1 METVVFLISAAV
13 ILSGA
18 LGVIFSKNPVHSAL
32 FMVQTLF
39 VVAVLF
45 VLLEATFLAAI
56 QVIVYAGAIVILFV
70 FVITLLGVD
79 RAEDLKVE
87 PISGQRPLAVVLG
100 ASIFGIILTVLIVAV
115 GGPTGGQAAN
125 TPIGD
130 ATDNTRILGE
140 ALFSTQVFSVE
151 LTALLLTVAVVGA
164 VVLSTRPTK
173 PLISTL
179 DEQQNDTLDDE
190 LEEKGGE

>member
-1 METVVFLISAAV
+1 METIVFLISAVV
-13 ILSGA
+13 ILSGS

-39 VVAVLF
+39 GVAVLF

-79 RAEDLKVE
+79 SAEDLKVE

-100 ASIFGIILTVLIVAV
+100 ASIFGIILTVLIAAV
-115 GGPTGGQAAN
+115 GGPTGVQEAN
-125 TPIGD
+125 TSIGN
-130 ATDNTRILGE
+130 AVDNTRILGE
-140 ALFSTQVFSVE
+140 TLFSKQVFSVE

-164 VVLSTRPTK
+164 VVLSTRPK
-173 PLISTL
+173 GSLISTL
-179 DEQQNDTLDDE
+179 EE
-190 LEEKGGE
+190 LQDNAPEAEPEEKGSE

>member
-39 VVAVLF
+39 GVAVLF

-87 PISGQRPLAVVLG
+87 PISGQRPLALVIG
-100 ASIFGIILTVLIVAV
+100 ASIFGIILTVLILAI
-115 GGPTGGQAAN
+115 GGPTGEQAAN
-125 TPIGD
+125 NPLGN

-140 ALFSTQVFSVE
+140 ALFSKQVFSVE

-173 PLISTL
+173 PLISSL
-179 DEQQNDTLDDE
+179 DEKQNET

>member
-39 VVAVLF
+39 GVAVLF
-45 VLLEATFLAAI
+45 VRLEATFLAAI

-87 PISGQRPLAVVLG
+87 PISGQRPLAVVIG
-100 ASIFGIILTVLIVAV
+100 ASIFGIILTVLILAV
-115 GGPTGGQAAN
+115 GGPTGEQAAN
-125 TPIGD
+125 NPLGN

-173 PLISTL
+173 PLISSL
-179 DEQQNDTLDDE
+179 DEKQNET

>member
-1 METVVFLISAAV
+1 METIVFLISAVV

-39 VVAVLF
+39 GAAVLF

-70 FVITLLGVD
+70 FVITLLGID

-87 PISGQRPLAVVLG
+87 PIAGQRPLAVVLG

-115 GGPTGGQAAN
+115 GGRTGVREAN

-130 ATDNTRILGE
+130 AADNTRLLGE
-140 ALFSTQVFSVE
+140 TLFSKQVFSVE
-151 LTALLLTVAVVGA
+151 LTALLLTVAVIGA
-164 VVLSTRPTK
+164 VVLSARPQK
-173 PLISTL
+173 PLIRTL
-179 DEQQNDTLDDE
+179 QESDT
-190 LEEKGGE
+190 EEETEEGGE

>member
-39 VVAVLF
+39 GVAVLF

-79 RAEDLKVE
+79 RAC
-87 PISGQRPLAVVLG
+87 
-100 ASIFGIILTVLIVAV
+100 
-115 GGPTGGQAAN
+115 
-125 TPIGD
+125 
-130 ATDNTRILGE
+130 
-140 ALFSTQVFSVE
+140 
-151 LTALLLTVAVVGA
+151 LLYTSPSPRDRG
-164 VVLSTRPTK
+164 
-173 PLISTL
+173 
-179 DEQQNDTLDDE
+179 
-190 LEEKGGE
+190 

>member
-1 METVVFLISAAV
+1 METTVFLISAVV
-13 ILSGA
+13 ILSGS

-39 VVAVLF
+39 GAAVLF

-79 RAEDLKVE
+79 RAEDLRVE

-115 GGPTGGQAAN
+115 GGPTGVQEAN

-130 ATDNTRILGE
+130 AGNNTRLLGE
-140 ALFSTQVFSVE
+140 TLFSKQVFSVE
-151 LTALLLTVAVVGA
+151 LTALLLTVAVIGA
-164 VVLSTRPTK
+164 VVLSTRPQK
-173 PLISTL
+173 PLIKTS
-179 DEQQNDTLDDE
+179 EESQNHNF
-190 LEEKGGE
+190 EEEIEEGKE

>member
-1 METVVFLISAAV
+1 METIVFLISAVV

-39 VVAVLF
+39 GAAVLF

-70 FVITLLGVD
+70 FVLTLLGID
-79 RAEDLKVE
+79 RAVDLKVE
-87 PISGQRPLAVVLG
+87 PIAGQRPLAVVLG

-115 GGPTGGQAAN
+115 GGPTGVREAN

-130 ATDNTRILGE
+130 AADNTRLLGE
-140 ALFSTQVFSVE
+140 TLFSKQVFSVE
-151 LTALLLTVAVVGA
+151 LTALLLTVAVIGA
-164 VVLSTRPTK
+164 VVLSARPQK
-173 PLISTL
+173 PLIRTL
-179 DEQQNDTLDDE
+179 QESDT
-190 LEEKGGE
+190 EEETEEGGE

>member
-39 VVAVLF
+39 GVAVLF

-87 PISGQRPLAVVLG
+87 PISGQRPLAVVIG
-100 ASIFGIILTVLIVAV
+100 ASIFGIILTVLILAV
-115 GGPTGGQAAN
+115 GGPTGEQAAN
-125 TPIGD
+125 NPLGN
-130 ATDNTRILGE
+130 ATENTRILGE

-173 PLISTL
+173 PLISSL
-179 DEQQNDTLDDE
+179 DEKQNETV
-190 LEEKGGE
+190 EEEGGE

>member
-1 METVVFLISAAV
+1 METIVFLISAVV

-39 VVAVLF
+39 GAAVLF

-70 FVITLLGVD
+70 FVITLLGID

-87 PISGQRPLAVVLG
+87 PIAGQRPLAVVLG

-115 GGPTGGQAAN
+115 GGPTGVREAN

-130 ATDNTRILGE
+130 AADNTILLGE
-140 ALFSTQVFSVE
+140 TLFSKQVFSVE
-151 LTALLLTVAVVGA
+151 LTALLLTVAVIGA
-164 VVLSTRPTK
+164 VVLSARPQK
-173 PLISTL
+173 PLIRTL
-179 DEQQNDTLDDE
+179 QESDT
-190 LEEKGGE
+190 EEETEEGGE

>member
-1 METVVFLISAAV
+1 METIVFLISAVV

-39 VVAVLF
+39 GAAVLF

-70 FVITLLGVD
+70 FVITLLGID

-87 PISGQRPLAVVLG
+87 PIAGQRPLAVVLG

-115 GGPTGGQAAN
+115 GGPTGVREAN

-130 ATDNTRILGE
+130 AADNTRLLGE
-140 ALFSTQVFSVE
+140 TLFSKQVFSVE
-151 LTALLLTVAVVGA
+151 LTALLLTVAVIRA
-164 VVLSTRPTK
+164 VVLSARPQK
-173 PLISTL
+173 PLIRTL
-179 DEQQNDTLDDE
+179 QESDT
-190 LEEKGGE
+190 EEETEEGGE

>member
-39 VVAVLF
+39 GVAVLF

-87 PISGQRPLAVVLG
+87 PISGQRPLAVVIG
-100 ASIFGIILTVLIVAV
+100 ASIFGIILTVLILAV
-115 GGPTGGQAAN
+115 GGPTGEQAAN
-125 TPIGD
+125 NPLGN

-173 PLISTL
+173 PLISSL
-179 DEQQNDTLDDE
+179 DEKQNET

>member
-1 METVVFLISAAV
+1 METVVFLISATV

-39 VVAVLF
+39 GVAVLF

-70 FVITLLGVD
+70 FVITLLGID
-79 RAEDLKVE
+79 RAEDLQVE
-87 PISGQRPLAVVLG
+87 PIFGQRPLAVVVG
-100 ASIFGIILTVLIVAV
+100 VSIFGVILTVLIAAV
-115 GGPTGGQAAN
+115 GGPTGAQEAN
-125 TPIGD
+125 TSIGD
-130 ATDNTRILGE
+130 AVDNTRILGE
-140 ALFSTQVFSVE
+140 TLFSKHVFSVE

-173 PLISTL
+173 PLISTREKL
-179 DEQQNDTLDDE
+179 QNDAVEDE
-190 LEEKGGE
+190 PEEKGGE

>member
-1 METVVFLISAAV
+1 METIVFLISAVV

-39 VVAVLF
+39 GAAVLF

-70 FVITLLGVD
+70 FVITLLGID

-87 PISGQRPLAVVLG
+87 PIAGQRPLAVVLG
-100 ASIFGIILTVLIVAV
+100 ASIFGILLTVLIVAV
-115 GGPTGGQAAN
+115 GGPTGVREAN

-130 ATDNTRILGE
+130 AADNTRLLGE
-140 ALFSTQVFSVE
+140 TLFSKQVFSVE
-151 LTALLLTVAVVGA
+151 LTALLLTVAVIGA
-164 VVLSTRPTK
+164 VVLSARPQK
-173 PLISTL
+173 PLIRTL
-179 DEQQNDTLDDE
+179 QESDT
-190 LEEKGGE
+190 EEETEEGGE

>member
-1 METVVFLISAAV
+1 METIVFLISAVV
-13 ILSGA
+13 ILSGS

-39 VVAVLF
+39 GVAVLF

-79 RAEDLKVE
+79 SAEDLKVE

-100 ASIFGIILTVLIVAV
+100 ASIFGIILTVLIAAV
-115 GGPTGGQAAN
+115 GGPTGVQEAN
-125 TPIGD
+125 TSIGN
-130 ATDNTRILGE
+130 AVDNTRILGE
-140 ALFSTQVFSVE
+140 TLFSKHVFSVE

-164 VVLSTRPTK
+164 VVLSTRPK
-173 PLISTL
+173 GSLISTL
-179 DEQQNDTLDDE
+179 GGSRDDASEDDT
-190 LEEKGGE
+190 EEKGRE

>member
-39 VVAVLF
+39 GVAVLF

-87 PISGQRPLAVVLG
+87 PISGQRPLAVVIG
-100 ASIFGIILTVLIVAV
+100 ASIFGIILTVLILAV
-115 GGPTGGQAAN
+115 GGPTGEQAAN
-125 TPIGD
+125 TTLGD
-130 ATDNTRILGE
+130 ATDNTRNLGD

-173 PLISTL
+173 PLISSL
-179 DEQQNDTLDDE
+179 DEKQNET

>member
-1 METVVFLISAAV
+1 METIVFLISAVV
-13 ILSGA
+13 ILSGS

-39 VVAVLF
+39 GVAVLF

-79 RAEDLKVE
+79 SAEDLKVE

-100 ASIFGIILTVLIVAV
+100 ASIFGIILTVLIAAV
-115 GGPTGGQAAN
+115 GGPTGAQEAN
-125 TPIGD
+125 TSIGD
-130 ATDNTRILGE
+130 AVDNTRILGE
-140 ALFSTQVFSVE
+140 TLFSKHVFSVE

-164 VVLSTRPTK
+164 VVLSTRPK
-173 PLISTL
+173 GSLISTL
-179 DEQQNDTLDDE
+179 GGSRDDASEDDT
-190 LEEKGGE
+190 EEKGRE

>member
-1 METVVFLISAAV
+1 METTVFLISAVV
-13 ILSGA
+13 ILSGS

-39 VVAVLF
+39 GAAVLF

-79 RAEDLKVE
+79 RAEDLRVE
-87 PISGQRPLAVVLG
+87 PISGQRPLSVVLG
-100 ASIFGIILTVLIVAV
+100 ASIFGIILTVLIVTV
-115 GGPTGGQAAN
+115 GGPTGAQEAN

-130 ATDNTRILGE
+130 AGNNTRLLGE
-140 ALFSTQVFSVE
+140 TLFSKQVFSVE
-151 LTALLLTVAVVGA
+151 LTALLLTVAVIGA
-164 VVLSTRPTK
+164 VVLSTRPQK
-173 PLISTL
+173 PLIKTS
-179 DEQQNDTLDDE
+179 EESQNHNF
-190 LEEKGGE
+190 EEEIEEGKE

>member
-1 METVVFLISAAV
+1 METIVFLISAVV

-39 VVAVLF
+39 GAAVLF

-70 FVITLLGVD
+70 FVITLLGID

-87 PISGQRPLAVVLG
+87 PIAGQRPLAVVLG

-115 GGPTGGQAAN
+115 GGPTGVREAN

-130 ATDNTRILGE
+130 AADNTRLLGE
-140 ALFSTQVFSVE
+140 TLFSKQVFSVE
-151 LTALLLTVAVVGA
+151 LTALLLTVAVIGA
-164 VVLSTRPTK
+164 VVLSARPQK
-173 PLISTL
+173 PLIRTL
-179 DEQQNDTLDDE
+179 QESDTG
-190 LEEKGGE
+190 EETEEGGE

>member
-1 METVVFLISAAV
+1 METIVFLISAVV

-39 VVAVLF
+39 GAAVLF

-70 FVITLLGVD
+70 FVITLLGID

-87 PISGQRPLAVVLG
+87 PIAGQRPLAVVLG
-100 ASIFGIILTVLIVAV
+100 GSIFGIFLTVLIVAV
-115 GGPTGGQAAN
+115 GGPTGVREAN

-130 ATDNTRILGE
+130 AADNTRLLGE
-140 ALFSTQVFSVE
+140 TLFSKQVFSVE
-151 LTALLLTVAVVGA
+151 LTALLLTVAVIGA
-164 VVLSTRPTK
+164 VVLSARPQK
-173 PLISTL
+173 PLIRTL
-179 DEQQNDTLDDE
+179 QESDT
-190 LEEKGGE
+190 EEETEEGGE

>member
-39 VVAVLF
+39 GVAVLF

-164 VVLSTRPTK
+164 VVLSTRRTK

-179 DEQQNDTLDDE
+179 DEKQNDTLEDE

>member
-13 ILSGA
+13 ILSGS

-39 VVAVLF
+39 GVAVLF

-115 GGPTGGQAAN
+115 GGPTAVSY
-125 TPIGD
+125 TH
-130 ATDNTRILGE
+130 
-140 ALFSTQVFSVE
+140 
-151 LTALLLTVAVVGA
+151 LTL
-164 VVLSTRPTK
+164 PTNR
-173 PLISTL
+173 
-179 DEQQNDTLDDE
+179 EV
-190 LEEKGGE
+190 

>member
-1 METVVFLISAAV
+1 METIVFLISAVV

-39 VVAVLF
+39 GAAVLF

-70 FVITLLGVD
+70 FVITLLGID

-87 PISGQRPLAVVLG
+87 PIAGQRPLAVVLG

-115 GGPTGGQAAN
+115 GGPTGVREAN

-130 ATDNTRILGE
+130 AADNTRLLGE
-140 ALFSTQVFSVE
+140 TLFSKQVFSVE
-151 LTALLLTVAVVGA
+151 LTALLLTVAVIGA
-164 VVLSTRPTK
+164 VVLSARPQK
-173 PLISTL
+173 PLIRTL
-179 DEQQNDTLDDE
+179 QESDT
-190 LEEKGGE
+190 EEETEEGGE

>member
-1 METVVFLISAAV
+1 METIVFLISAVV
-13 ILSGA
+13 ILSGS

-39 VVAVLF
+39 GVAVLF

-79 RAEDLKVE
+79 RAEDLRVE
-87 PISGQRPLAVVLG
+87 PISGQRPLAVVIG
-100 ASIFGIILTVLIVAV
+100 VSIFGIILTVLIAAV
-115 GGPTGGQAAN
+115 GGPTGVQEAN
-125 TPIGD
+125 TSIGN
-130 ATDNTRILGE
+130 AVDNTRILGE
-140 ALFSTQVFSVE
+140 TLFSKQVFSVE

-164 VVLSTRPTK
+164 VVLSTRPK
-173 PLISTL
+173 GSLISTL
-179 DEQQNDTLDDE
+179 EE
-190 LEEKGGE
+190 LQDNAPEAEPEEKGSE

>member
-1 METVVFLISAAV
+1 METIVFLISAVV
-13 ILSGA
+13 ILSGS

-39 VVAVLF
+39 GVAVLF

-79 RAEDLKVE
+79 SAEDLKVE

-100 ASIFGIILTVLIVAV
+100 ASIFGIILTVLIAAV
-115 GGPTGGQAAN
+115 GGPTGAQEAN
-125 TPIGD
+125 TSIGD
-130 ATDNTRILGE
+130 AVDNTRILGE
-140 ALFSTQVFSVE
+140 TLFSKHVFSVE

-164 VVLSTRPTK
+164 VVLSTRPNGS
-173 PLISTL
+173 LISTL
-179 DEQQNDTLDDE
+179 GGSRDDASEDDT
-190 LEEKGGE
+190 EEKGRE

>member
-39 VVAVLF
+39 GVAVLF

-87 PISGQRPLAVVLG
+87 PISGQRPLAVVIG
-100 ASIFGIILTVLIVAV
+100 ASIFGIILTVLILAV
-115 GGPTGGQAAN
+115 GGPTGEQAAN
-125 TPIGD
+125 NPLGN

-173 PLISTL
+173 PLISSL
-179 DEQQNDTLDDE
+179 DEKQNETV
-190 LEEKGGE
+190 EEEGGE

>member
-1 METVVFLISAAV
+1 METIVFLISAVV

-39 VVAVLF
+39 GAAVLF

-70 FVITLLGVD
+70 FVITLLGID

-87 PISGQRPLAVVLG
+87 PIAGQSPLAVVLG

-115 GGPTGGQAAN
+115 GGPTGVREAN

-130 ATDNTRILGE
+130 AADNTRLLGE
-140 ALFSTQVFSVE
+140 TLFSKQVFSVE
-151 LTALLLTVAVVGA
+151 LTALLLTVAVIGA
-164 VVLSTRPTK
+164 VVLSARPQK
-173 PLISTL
+173 PLIRTL
-179 DEQQNDTLDDE
+179 QESDT
-190 LEEKGGE
+190 EEETEEGGE

>member
-1 METVVFLISAAV
+1 METIVFLISAVV

-39 VVAVLF
+39 GAAVLF

-70 FVITLLGVD
+70 FVITLLGID

-87 PISGQRPLAVVLG
+87 PIAGQRPLAVVLG

-115 GGPTGGQAAN
+115 GGPTGVREAN

-130 ATDNTRILGE
+130 AADNTRLLGE
-140 ALFSTQVFSVE
+140 TLFSKQVFSVE
-151 LTALLLTVAVVGA
+151 LTALLLTVAVIGA
-164 VVLSTRPTK
+164 VVLSARPQK
-173 PLISTL
+173 PLIRTL
-179 DEQQNDTLDDE
+179 QDSDS
-190 LEEKGGE
+190 EEETVEGGE

>member
-1 METVVFLISAAV
+1 METIVFLISAVV

-39 VVAVLF
+39 GAAVLF

-70 FVITLLGVD
+70 FVITLLGID

-87 PISGQRPLAVVLG
+87 PIAGQRPLAVVLG

-115 GGPTGGQAAN
+115 GRPTGFREAN

-130 ATDNTRILGE
+130 AADNTRLLGE
-140 ALFSTQVFSVE
+140 TLFSKQVFSVE
-151 LTALLLTVAVVGA
+151 LTALLLTVEVIGA
-164 VVLSTRPTK
+164 VVLSARPQK
-173 PLISTL
+173 PLIRTL
-179 DEQQNDTLDDE
+179 QESDT
-190 LEEKGGE
+190 EEETEEGGE

>member
-18 LGVIFSKNPVHSAL
+18 LGVIFSKNPVHSPL

-39 VVAVLF
+39 GVPVLF
-45 VLLEATFLAAI
+45 VLLEATFLAPI

-87 PISGQRPLAVVLG
+87 PYFRSKT
-100 ASIFGIILTVLIVAV
+100 SSSCFGSFDFW
-115 GGPTGGQAAN
+115 N
-125 TPIGD
+125 YFD
-130 ATDNTRILGE
+130 
-140 ALFSTQVFSVE
+140 S
-151 LTALLLTVAVVGA
+151 
-164 VVLSTRPTK
+164 
-173 PLISTL
+173 L
-179 DEQQNDTLDDE
+179 DSCCRRSNRGTSS
-190 LEEKGGE
+190 KHSHRGCIR

>member
-1 METVVFLISAAV
+1 METTVFLISAVV
-13 ILSGA
+13 ILSGS

-39 VVAVLF
+39 GAAVLF

-79 RAEDLKVE
+79 RAEDLRVE
-87 PISGQRPLAVVLG
+87 PISGQRPLSVVLG

-115 GGPTGGQAAN
+115 GGPTGVQEAN

-130 ATDNTRILGE
+130 AGNNTRLLGE
-140 ALFSTQVFSVE
+140 TLFSKQVFSVE
-151 LTALLLTVAVVGA
+151 LTALLLTVAVIGA
-164 VVLSTRPTK
+164 VVLSTRPQK
-173 PLISTL
+173 PLIKTS
-179 DEQQNDTLDDE
+179 EESQNHNF
-190 LEEKGGE
+190 EEEIEEGKE

>member
-1 METVVFLISAAV
+1 METTVFLISAVV
-13 ILSGA
+13 ILSGS

-39 VVAVLF
+39 GAAVLF

-79 RAEDLKVE
+79 RAEDLRVE
-87 PISGQRPLAVVLG
+87 PISGQRSLSVVLG

-115 GGPTGGQAAN
+115 GGPTGVQEAN

-130 ATDNTRILGE
+130 AGNNTRLLGE
-140 ALFSTQVFSVE
+140 TLFSKQVFSVE
-151 LTALLLTVAVVGA
+151 LTALLLTVAVIGA
-164 VVLSTRPTK
+164 VVLSTRPQK
-173 PLISTL
+173 PLIKTS
-179 DEQQNDTLDDE
+179 EESQNHNF
-190 LEEKGGE
+190 EEEIEEGKE